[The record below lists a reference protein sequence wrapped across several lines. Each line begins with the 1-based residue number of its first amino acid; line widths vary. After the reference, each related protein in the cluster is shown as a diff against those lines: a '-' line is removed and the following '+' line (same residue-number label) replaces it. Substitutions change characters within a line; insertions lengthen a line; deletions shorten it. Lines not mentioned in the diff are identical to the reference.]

1 MFRKAVQQPDE
12 SLDTYCTR
20 LRILAKNCE
29 FADVN
34 KEIKAQLIQSCSSSR
49 LRRRVLSEPGTSLHD
64 LLAYGRGMELS
75 EQQAAGM
82 EENAASVNAMHQK
95 GRAATSQRA
104 GKLWFSQSLT

>member
-1 MFRKAVQQPDE
+1 MFRMAVKQPDE

-20 LRILAKNCE
+20 LHILAKNCE

-49 LRRRVLSEPGTSLHD
+49 LCRRVFRKPGTTLND
-64 LLAYGRGMELS
+64 LLEYGRGMELS

-82 EENAASVNAMHQK
+82 EEPHQ
-95 GRAATSQRA
+95 
-104 GKLWFSQSLT
+104 